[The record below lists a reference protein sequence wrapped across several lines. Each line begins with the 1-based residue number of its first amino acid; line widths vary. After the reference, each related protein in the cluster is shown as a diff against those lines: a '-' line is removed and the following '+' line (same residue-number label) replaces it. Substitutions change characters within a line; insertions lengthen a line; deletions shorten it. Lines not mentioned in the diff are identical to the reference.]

1 MIRIVL
7 VDDHAMVREGLRVL
21 LGQQP
26 DLEIVGEAG
35 DASTASDVVAAIRP
49 DVVIID
55 VGLGE
60 ADGVPLIGTLTDRV
74 PATRVL
80 VLSMFTDGETV
91 RQALLAG
98 AAGYLVKGASV
109 SELVEAVRA
118 VAGGRTYLHSSIAGI
133 VLDDGLRWL
142 RAGTQLSPRERE
154 VLSLLAAG
162 RPAERIAGVLGI
174 STNTVRRHLANVTEK
189 LGIHGHQALA
199 RYALE
204 HGYVRPRPAH
214 ASGAAEDATT

>member
-7 VDDHAMVREGLRVL
+7 VDDHGMVREGLRVL
-21 LGQQP
+21 LGQQA

-35 DASTASDVVAAIRP
+35 DVPTASDVVAATQP
-49 DVVIID
+49 DVVLID

-60 ADGVPLIGTLTDRV
+60 ADGVPLIGALSDRA
-74 PATRVL
+74 PESRVL

-109 SELVEAVRA
+109 SELVEAIRA
-118 VAGGRTYLHSSIAGI
+118 VAAGRTYLHSSIAGI

-142 RAGTQLSPRERE
+142 RAGVPLSPRERE

-199 RYALE
+199 RYAVD
-204 HGYVRPRPAH
+204 HGYARPRPAH
-214 ASGAAEDATT
+214 ASGAPEDAT

>member
-35 DASTASDVVAAIRP
+35 EAPTASDVVAASQP
-49 DVVIID
+49 DVVLID
-55 VGLGE
+55 IGLGE
-60 ADGVPLIGTLTDRV
+60 SDGVPLIGALSDRA
-74 PATRVL
+74 PASRVL
-80 VLSMFTDGETV
+80 VLSMFTDAETV

-109 SELVEAVRA
+109 SELVEAIRA
-118 VAGGRTYLHSSIAGI
+118 VAEGRTYLHSSIAGI

-142 RAGTQLSPRERE
+142 RAGVPLSPRERE

-162 RPAERIAGVLGI
+162 RPADRIAGVLGI
-174 STNTVRRHLANVTEK
+174 STNTVRRHLANMTEK
-189 LGIHGHQALA
+189 LGVHGHQALA
-199 RYALE
+199 RYAVD
-204 HGYVRPRPAH
+204 HGYARPRPAH
-214 ASGAAEDATT
+214 ASSAPED